1 MSPDPIQVVMT
12 IRIYAIYDKSRR
24 VLYLLLSILAITVAI
39 SCVRECLAPLAAVIL
54 MRN

>member
-1 MSPDPIQVVMT
+1 MPPDPIQVVMT

-39 SCVRECLAPLAAVIL
+39 SCVRECLALLAVIL
-54 MRN
+54 TRN